1 MAELAHRLADNP
13 AVIGFDSLNE
23 PSPGFIGRSMSQPQ
37 FTASRESPI
46 PVRAGPCWTP
56 FSALR
61 VARGETVEIP
71 VLAPGEDGMQVVGR
85 EIANPGGVPI
95 WLPGV
100 TDPFEQAGAWRLCD
114 GKAEVLDEDF
124 FRKVGGRAID
134 PDTGL
139 MLPFFHAVAET
150 IRTVRPEWLL
160 FAEMNPYQFGQGRGF
175 PPGMPARSVNASHWY
190 DVDILWRKTLD
201 RSATKGQLRT
211 RYRAELAQIH
221 ATGNL
226 AGAPKLVGEFGIP
239 FDLDEGRAFALWAA
253 DERDESIWESH
264 ATALSLMYDAM
275 DTLLLSSTQW
285 NYTATNS
292 NDLRIG
298 DGWNQED
305 LSIFSP
311 EQLENGDGA
320 RGRKGFSRPYVM
332 RAQGRIAAMRFD
344 DEIGTFE
351 AVIDA
356 DPAIGAPTEIF
367 IPEAHFPHGIAV
379 TVEPADCR
387 WEFARA
393 IAQSGGGRDEGVS
406 LSIAE
411 TKGKAFAAGAGVA
424 GDDLA
429 ALRAIPADKVR
440 GNMTLM
446 NSEAATYS
454 GPMIDGRLVRERT
467 DVAFLAGHQAPVPYL
482 VGANSYEIGFAP
494 EAMRKP
500 FTAMLGVPLG
510 AAQAGVK
517 SAYGSPEAYERNLAG
532 DAMFVEPARFLA
544 GLNAAN
550 GSYLYLFDYVPEGR
564 RALDLGAPHG
574 SEVAFVFGT
583 LGTLG
588 VPAMDA
594 DRATSRLVGDY
605 WTAFAKAGDPNG
617 NGRANWPAHEPGSHS
632 RMVFSATGGTAGSA
646 ASPALDAL
654 GAFADAKREADLKKG
669 NK

>member
-1 MAELAHRLADNP
+1 MKRKSNQMLAAAWIILAIGSPAAALAQTAKVESGRLHGASAGALEVYKGIPYAAPPVGDGRWRAPAPAAKWSGIRDATKFGADCVHSRRDWEADRNGAPMSEDCLFLNVWAP
-13 AVIGFDSLNE
+13 AKRVKGGAPVMLWIHGGS
-23 PSPGFIGRSMSQPQ
+23 
-37 FTASRESPI
+37 FTAGSGSQALYEGAALAERGVIVVTINYRLGRFGFFAHPALTAE
-46 PVRAGPCWTP
+46 AGDAPTGNWGLMDQLA
-56 FSALR
+56 ALR
-61 VARGETVEIP
+61 WVKGNIRAFGGDPARVTIFGESAGGGSVNTLMAMPSARG
-71 VLAPGEDGMQVVGR
+71 L
-85 EIANPGGVPI
+85 
-95 WLPGV
+95 
-100 TDPFEQAGAWRLCD
+100 
-114 GKAEVLDEDF
+114 
-124 FRKVGGRAID
+124 
-134 PDTGL
+134 
-139 MLPFFHAVAET
+139 
-150 IRTVRPEWLL
+150 
-160 FAEMNPYQFGQGRGF
+160 
-175 PPGMPARSVNASHWY
+175 
-190 DVDILWRKTLD
+190 
-201 RSATKGQLRT
+201 
-211 RYRAELAQIH
+211 
-221 ATGNL
+221 
-226 AGAPKLVGEFGIP
+226 
-239 FDLDEGRAFALWAA
+239 
-253 DERDESIWESH
+253 
-264 ATALSLMYDAM
+264 
-275 DTLLLSSTQW
+275 
-285 NYTATNS
+285 
-292 NDLRIG
+292 
-298 DGWNQED
+298 
-305 LSIFSP
+305 
-311 EQLENGDGA
+311 
-320 RGRKGFSRPYVM
+320 
-332 RAQGRIAAMRFD
+332 
-344 DEIGTFE
+344 
-351 AVIDA
+351 
-356 DPAIGAPTEIF
+356 
-367 IPEAHFPHGIAV
+367 
-379 TVEPADCR
+379 
-387 WEFARA
+387 FARA

-500 FTAMLGVPLG
+500 FTAMLGVQLG

>member
-1 MAELAHRLADNP
+1 LHNENESKMEEGMQGTLIDISGETFIDRDGRQAILRGVNLGGDCKIPYPDGGTHLPTDFADHRAASFIGRPFPLAEADAHLARIAGWGFNCLRLLVTWEAIEHAGPGSYDQDYLAYIAEIARRAADHGFVLFIDFHQDVWSRMTGGDGAPGWLFEKLGLDYTRFHAADAAHVMQYRYDYASGDARQEDAYPMMSWARNYRLPANGIMWTAFFAGALLAPDWKVEGVNVQHFLQRHYLGAMAELAHRLADNP

-387 WEFARA
+387 WEFDAADRRLRIAAPSKARIA
-393 IAQSGGGRDEGVS
+393 IVVTAQPV
-406 LSIAE
+406 AE
-411 TKGKAFAAGAGVA
+411 T
-424 GDDLA
+424 
-429 ALRAIPADKVR
+429 
-440 GNMTLM
+440 
-446 NSEAATYS
+446 
-454 GPMIDGRLVRERT
+454 GPERDLVRKH
-467 DVAFLAGHQAPVPYL
+467 A
-482 VGANSYEIGFAP
+482 
-494 EAMRKP
+494 
-500 FTAMLGVPLG
+500 
-510 AAQAGVK
+510 
-517 SAYGSPEAYERNLAG
+517 
-532 DAMFVEPARFLA
+532 
-544 GLNAAN
+544 
-550 GSYLYLFDYVPEGR
+550 
-564 RALDLGAPHG
+564 
-574 SEVAFVFGT
+574 
-583 LGTLG
+583 
-588 VPAMDA
+588 
-594 DRATSRLVGDY
+594 
-605 WTAFAKAGDPNG
+605 
-617 NGRANWPAHEPGSHS
+617 
-632 RMVFSATGGTAGSA
+632 
-646 ASPALDAL
+646 
-654 GAFADAKREADLKKG
+654 
-669 NK
+669 